1 MEAILGLVVIFGGI
15 ILFNIVVRLFF
26 SGVSAAG
33 RTAKAGVKAA
43 VGKGTFKE
51 NMDLEF
57 KGMGSFEGRITEEPL
72 NEEPDAPVI
81 WAVEIKGLLP
91 LIKQTHVGFIT
102 SVFDQSG
109 EDDELTP
116 VLSSLENFQE
126 EGNVVYQ
133 HTLDAG
139 SIGVDQGFTGWVRG
153 GVVLPQILQPPHGGK
168 RNLAVII
175 RLVDVLNPP
184 TIEHG
189 FHMTDENKIIGQLLL
204 NKSYEFTEKGYLEEG
219 EHRDEARAIAIQM
232 GLAVAMADGTLDDSE
247 GAVIKQWITKIISMF
262 EEEKKAELKEKYNTS
277 LKEGFKLIENNA
289 LTLSSL
295 TEQMN
300 NVAEHAYKYEAIELC
315 FDVMAADGVA
325 DPEELITI
333 KKLAEAMELDYSE
346 IEKMRDS
353 CLVGLSTNVVDDIS
367 LESILGIE
375 SEWGVPEVK
384 AHLRQEFQ
392 KWNNRL
398 NTLSEGEER
407 DSAQHRLDLIA
418 NARKKYN

>member
-1 MEAILGLVVIFGGI
+1 MEAIIGIVLIFGGVV
-15 ILFNIVVRLFF
+15 LFNIVVNLFF

-57 KGMGSFEGRITEEPL
+57 KGMGSFEARIKEEPL
-72 NEEPDAPVI
+72 NDEPDSPMI
-81 WAVEIKGLLP
+81 WGIEIKGLLP
-91 LIKQTHVGFIT
+91 LTKETHVGFIT
-102 SVFDQSG
+102 SVFDDNG
-109 EDDELTP
+109 EDDGLTP
-116 VLSSLENFQE
+116 IISVLENFQE
-126 EGNVVYQ
+126 EGNPAYQ
-133 HTLDAG
+133 HTMDVG
-139 SIGVDQGFTGWVRG
+139 NIGVDQGYTGWVRV
-153 GVVLPQILQPPHGGK
+153 GVVLPQILQPPYGGN

-175 RLVDVLNPP
+175 RLIDLLNPP
-184 TIEHG
+184 SIRHG
-189 FHMTDENKIIGQLLL
+189 FHSSDEDKIITQKLL
-204 NKSYEFTEKGYLEEG
+204 NKSYVFTEKGYLEEG

-247 GAVIKQWITKIISMF
+247 GIVIKEWITKIISLF
-262 EEEKKAELKEKYNTS
+262 EEDTKAELKEKYNAS
-277 LKEGFKLIENNA
+277 LKEGFKLIENNT

-300 NVAEHAYKYEAIELC
+300 KVAENSYKYEAIELC

-325 DPEELITI
+325 DAEELNTI

-353 CLVGLSTNVVDDIS
+353 SLVGLSTNVIDDMS

-375 SEWGVPEVK
+375 SEWDVPEIK
-384 AHLRQEFQ
+384 AHLRKEFQ

-398 NTLSEGEER
+398 NTLSEGDER
-407 DSAQHRLDLIA
+407 ESAQHRLDMIA
-418 NARKKYN
+418 NARKKYS